1 MKKGKIVQIS
11 GPVIDVEF
19 EDSDLPYIKDALE
32 VDNDGK
38 RCVMEVAQHI
48 GNNTV
53 RCIMLASSEGLHKD
67 MEVVATGS
75 GIKVPVG
82 EKTLGLLQLG
92 LTAADYA
99 VVAVAVV
106 LVLCV
111 SLKQRRGSIRERLYE
126 RTAAVQYLVV
136 FALLFAI
143 LIFGAYGIGYDAN
156 QFIYNQF

>member
-1 MKKGKIVQIS
+1 MFTDWNMTAAMK
-11 GPVIDVEF
+11 
-19 EDSDLPYIKDALE
+19 
-32 VDNDGK
+32 
-38 RCVMEVAQHI
+38 
-48 GNNTV
+48 
-53 RCIMLASSEGLHKD
+53 
-67 MEVVATGS
+67 
-75 GIKVPVG
+75 
-82 EKTLGLLQLG
+82 GLLQLG

-99 VVAVAVV
+99 VVAVAIV

>member
-1 MKKGKIVQIS
+1 MS
-11 GPVIDVEF
+11 
-19 EDSDLPYIKDALE
+19 SL
-32 VDNDGK
+32 
-38 RCVMEVAQHI
+38 R
-48 GNNTV
+48 
-53 RCIMLASSEGLHKD
+53 MLDCYRNVGLTFKMFGTMFTD
-67 MEVVATGS
+67 WNM
-75 GIKVPVG
+75 
-82 EKTLGLLQLG
+82 
-92 LTAADYA
+92 TAADYA

-111 SLKQRRGSIRERLYE
+111 SLKQRRGSIREQLYE